1 MDPSASKQGGVEH
14 VHITEK
20 EKHIAEHMISNGYL
34 VKKECRKLEDIQEQS
49 FYEVRLPPGGVN
61 ALDNAGRCKQYQLGK
76 IEGTNVYLG

>member
-1 MDPSASKQGGVEH
+1 MDPSALKQGGVEH

-20 EKHIAEHMISNGYL
+20 EKNIAEHMINKEYL
-34 VKKECRKLEDIQEQS
+34 VKKECRKLEEIEKQT
-49 FYEVRLPPGGVN
+49 FYEVRLPPGGVD